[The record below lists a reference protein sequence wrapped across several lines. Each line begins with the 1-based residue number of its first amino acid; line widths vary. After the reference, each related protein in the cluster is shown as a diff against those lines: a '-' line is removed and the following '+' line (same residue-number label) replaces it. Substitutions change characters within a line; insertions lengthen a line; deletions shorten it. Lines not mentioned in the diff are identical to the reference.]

1 MFAYI
6 EGKFVMSAP
15 PVAVI
20 DVNGVGFSISTSMY
34 TLGNLKTGEKV
45 RLHTYLSVREDAL
58 ELFGFLTE
66 EELRCFKML
75 ISISGVGP
83 KAALSILSSTTPA
96 NLALAIATED
106 TKVLT
111 NAQGVGKKLASRI
124 ILELKDK
131 MLKSG
136 TEISSGDLQMPAM
149 PAAGGAEAEAVEALM
164 VLGYSQAEAMQAM
177 EGLKTDSSLTAEELI
192 RACLKKLAA
201 Q

>member
-34 TLGNLKTGEKV
+34 TLGNLKSGEKV

-96 NLALAIATED
+96 NLALAIAAED
-106 TKVLT
+106 EKVLT

-136 TEISSGDLQMPAM
+136 AALGGADIPM
-149 PAAGGAEAEAVEALM
+149 PAASGGAEAEAVEALM
-164 VLGYSQAEAMQAM
+164 VLGYSKPEA
-177 EGLKTDSSLTAEELI
+177 LKAVGGVPAGSTVEDII
-192 RACLKKLAA
+192 RYALKNLVIPY
-201 Q
+201 

>member
-106 TKVLT
+106 NKVLT

-149 PAAGGAEAEAVEALM
+149 PAAGGAEAEAIEALM
-164 VLGYSQAEAMQAM
+164 VLGYSKPEAIKAIGGVPAGSSV
-177 EGLKTDSSLTAEELI
+177 EDIIRYALKNLVI
-192 RACLKKLAA
+192 PY
-201 Q
+201 

>member
-106 TKVLT
+106 NKVLT

-164 VLGYSQAEAMQAM
+164 VLGYSKPEA
-177 EGLKTDSSLTAEELI
+177 LKAVGGVPAGSTVEDII
-192 RACLKKLAA
+192 RYALKNLVIPY
-201 Q
+201 

>member
-20 DVNGVGFSISTSMY
+20 DVNGVGFSVSTSMY

-164 VLGYSQAEAMQAM
+164 VLGYSKPEA
-177 EGLKTDSSLTAEELI
+177 LKAVGGVPAGSTVEDII
-192 RACLKKLAA
+192 RYALKNLVIPY
-201 Q
+201 

>member
-164 VLGYSQAEAMQAM
+164 VLGYSKPEA
-177 EGLKTDSSLTAEELI
+177 LKAVGGVPAGSTVEDII
-192 RACLKKLAA
+192 RYALKNLVIPY
-201 Q
+201 

>member
-1 MFAYI
+1 M
-6 EGKFVMSAP
+6 P
-15 PVAVI
+15 PI
-20 DVNGVGFSISTSMY
+20 GSTALFY
-34 TLGNLKTGEKV
+34 
-45 RLHTYLSVREDAL
+45 TYLYVREDAL
-58 ELFGFLTE
+58 ELFGFADL
-66 EELRCFKML
+66 EELNCFKML

-106 TKVLT
+106 NKVLT

-149 PAAGGAEAEAVEALM
+149 PAAGGAEAEAIKAIGGVPAGSSVEDIIRYALKNL
-164 VLGYSQAEAMQAM
+164 VIPY
-177 EGLKTDSSLTAEELI
+177 
-192 RACLKKLAA
+192 
-201 Q
+201 

>member
-149 PAAGGAEAEAVEALM
+149 PAAGGAEAEAIEALM
-164 VLGYSQAEAMQAM
+164 VLGYSKPEAIKAIGGVPAGSSV
-177 EGLKTDSSLTAEELI
+177 EDIIRYALKNLVI
-192 RACLKKLAA
+192 PY
-201 Q
+201 